1 LYRAF
6 LGLDLRTRIL
16 SGEWEPGAGLSR
28 MTDLARRYEVNRDTL
43 ARAIA
48 RGSRPPGAPGH
59 RPTDLHVKRLS
70 HSTHAGGPARA
81 SN

>member
-1 LYRAF
+1 MYRAF
-6 LGLDLRTRIL
+6 LGPGLRTRIL

-28 MTDLARRYEVNRDTL
+28 MTDLAR
-43 ARAIA
+43 AIA
-48 RGSRPPGAPGH
+48 RGSRAPGAPGH

-81 SN
+81 FN